1 MNQQSSKKEIQAT
14 ISITEENIET
24 IMSTLLEDER
34 WTIHKE
40 EQSNWSNKPSG
51 IYQDEWATDLLLQGE
66 PLRLTDKRNNSLC
79 SMTLEDLLEG
89 IVLSLKEGNS
99 NLFQTVTNK
108 TADRI
113 IQYAL
118 FKRIL
123 YLT

>member
-1 MNQQSSKKEIQAT
+1 MNQQSSNKEIQAT

-24 IMSTLLEDER
+24 IMSTILEDER
-34 WTIHKE
+34 WAIHQE
-40 EQSNWSNKPSG
+40 EQSNWSKKPSG

-66 PLRLTDKRNNSLC
+66 TLRLTDKRNNSLC

-89 IVLSLKEGNS
+89 IILSLKEGNI

-108 TADRI
+108 SAERI